1 MAKEKDCFYSLDCL
15 FSSQSDW
22 IIQQFIGLYDKND
35 QEIYEGDIIK
45 TDDSNW
51 GYGGEYDEKNDGY
64 LYVVVPGIDELL
76 AGDELVNSF
85 FDFVSVWH
93 RYSEVVGNIY
103 ENPELL
109 REKM

>member
-1 MAKEKDCFYSLDCL
+1 MRQIKFRAWYKTDIENGEPLLFEWYINDMIAGVRMAKEKDCFYSLDCL

-22 IIQQFIGLYDKND
+22 IIQQFIGLCDKND

-64 LYVVVPGIDELL
+64 LYMVLP
-76 AGDELVNSF
+76 
-85 FDFVSVWH
+85 
-93 RYSEVVGNIY
+93 
-103 ENPELL
+103 
-109 REKM
+109 